1 MKGWIRKTWMGCV
14 VAVSLVSVAHANT
27 GTITF
32 SGAVVTP
39 TCSPDQRSYASGG
52 GATAI
57 AHLGCTGV
65 DAAADGSQLYELR
78 VTALQGS
85 ALASDRVIRYFAG
98 YAKDIGND
106 AASLKLLTQT
116 FE

>member
-14 VAVSLVSVAHANT
+14 IAISLASVAHANT

-39 TCSPDQRSYASGG
+39 TCSPDQGRLASGA
-52 GATAI
+52 GAIGTS
-57 AHLGCTGV
+57 HLACTGV

-85 ALASDRVIRYFAG
+85 ALAGDRVIKYFAG
-98 YAKDIGND
+98 YAKDIGTD
-106 AASLKLLTQT
+106 TASLKLLTQT